1 MMTTEF
7 NKKTPIKFVID
18 LNQKIDNSEQY
29 INKSIVSKKDKFTI
43 RETLISSILKYLLL
57 NNFENKIDVQSN
69 HFDLYWTEFINQ
81 VNKYNYKLQAVKSL
95 RKGNKKIKNLN
106 KGESIKNAAIIIT
119 SDNENLIYN
128 SLVFYVNIENPETE
142 NSPIKV
148 WLRRIEYDNFNF
160 NNSGSISIELDD
172 YGDQNYEYNR
182 DEARNWRLVLDNL
195 KDIFDNEDYNG
206 DKLKLKEWEEI
217 LKEMRNAFNDKSE
230 SQRDNFISLYKD
242 QLFLFSKQ
250 DIKLNQTYELY
261 NKNTGET
268 IEGFEFNGQK
278 KLNEIFINYLKEDIV
293 KEEENL
299 QAITNKMKKLELENE
314 KNENEQISLN
324 EQLNNLNNQYDKQVK
339 ELNTYQSQI
348 DDLEEKSKDKD
359 YKKMKNEINKEISK
373 IKFLKDKVKKSIN
386 ETKKEIK
393 TFDINL
399 TNKKQ
404 EINFNIKKIQK
415 LENQSNMV
423 NNNISYYNELISD
436 LDNNYKYIYSFN
448 ARYEKDLDIANILDS
463 SSKRQRNLYFES
475 KDKGTIAKIN
485 RYYNALLNLRKGY
498 YKNPY
503 FFEAIKNPENIIINE
518 RKSIDNEICDKYRLN
533 YKQFSAVNKAI
544 NTNSICFIQG
554 PPGTGKTQ
562 TICSVAEWVLNNN
575 MNLVMTSS
583 THEAIS
589 NFFDRLNEFNYDN
602 PNIILYKYKFYKKDN
617 KTNEEYDESTL
628 FDKFKSKIIN
638 YVLPKENNTLKLE
651 QLIDEYQSKYNDDFP
666 ENYEKDLPKAI
677 VELIFENWDNETF
690 VEKFYYKCA
699 NERMFFA
706 PIYNIFESMSEQLE
720 TALKKVSSK
729 NEQNELFNQLIEEY
743 VKSFKISK
751 HSIETFN
758 YYLDKNTFQE
768 IRNFINKQKS
778 NNNDKLVKLF
788 ENIENRY
795 QDYEDQEYEND
806 FLEHIKF
813 HKLVNVIGI
822 TTSANNK
829 IELNG
834 EEITLYDEYPI
845 DYMIIDEISKC
856 STPEIISKAVLSK
869 KCLFVGDYLQL
880 PPSSD
885 LDNDVILNHLKE
897 KYYTNEE
904 KTNNDIKEDITKL
917 FKNSFFVIQKD
928 KIVNNNYSGFS
939 NNKPYEFLN
948 ESHRFG
954 KEIMKLVNK
963 IYPENEMLL
972 SPNNFVF
979 NSIKY
984 DLKIDN
990 QNLDNPAV
998 LINLKEPTSE
1008 FAKYHEISDDFFTI
1022 DNLGFDQT
1030 RFIKLR
1036 ESSTKPNIGDG
1047 AFNQYSAFV
1056 TLNIVN
1062 KLIKQNSNKIKE
1074 KAIAIITLTRSQKMI
1089 IRYYLDNC
1097 SLFKDIKK
1105 YIKVD
1110 TIDNFQGRE
1119 ADIVLVDFIRGE
1131 KKYTER
1137 GVEKV
1142 PKRNVS
1148 FLSEKERINVAISRA
1163 RQKLI
1168 LIGYFDYLKNL
1179 NNCPYFYKYNDEL
1192 HDSKNSY
1199 IEWNGECHE

>member
-1 MMTTEF
+1 
-7 NKKTPIKFVID
+7 
-18 LNQKIDNSEQY
+18 
-29 INKSIVSKKDKFTI
+29 
-43 RETLISSILKYLLL
+43 
-57 NNFENKIDVQSN
+57 
-69 HFDLYWTEFINQ
+69 
-81 VNKYNYKLQAVKSL
+81 
-95 RKGNKKIKNLN
+95 
-106 KGESIKNAAIIIT
+106 
-119 SDNENLIYN
+119 
-128 SLVFYVNIENPETE
+128 
-142 NSPIKV
+142 
-148 WLRRIEYDNFNF
+148 
-160 NNSGSISIELDD
+160 
-172 YGDQNYEYNR
+172 
-182 DEARNWRLVLDNL
+182 
-195 KDIFDNEDYNG
+195 
-206 DKLKLKEWEEI
+206 
-217 LKEMRNAFNDKSE
+217 
-230 SQRDNFISLYKD
+230 
-242 QLFLFSKQ
+242 
-250 DIKLNQTYELY
+250 
-261 NKNTGET
+261 
-268 IEGFEFNGQK
+268 
-278 KLNEIFINYLKEDIV
+278 
-293 KEEENL
+293 
-299 QAITNKMKKLELENE
+299 
-314 KNENEQISLN
+314 
-324 EQLNNLNNQYDKQVK
+324 
-339 ELNTYQSQI
+339 
-348 DDLEEKSKDKD
+348 
-359 YKKMKNEINKEISK
+359 MKNEINEEISK
-373 IKFLKDKVKKSIN
+373 IKLLKDKVKKSIN

-404 EINFNIKKIQK
+404 EINFNIKEIQK

-448 ARYEKDLDIANILDS
+448 ARYEKDLDVANILDS

-518 RKSIDNEICDKYRLN
+518 RKSINDEICNKYRLN
-533 YKQFSAVNKAI
+533 DKQFSAVNKAI

-562 TICSVAEWVLNNN
+562 TICSIAEWVLNNN

-617 KTNEEYDESTL
+617 KKNEEYDESTL

-638 YVLPKENNTLKLE
+638 YVLPKESNISKLE
-651 QLIDEYQSKYNDDFP
+651 QLINKYQLEYNNDFP
-666 ENYEKDLPKAI
+666 NDYENFLPKA
-677 VELIFENWDNETF
+677 VVKLIFENWENEAFTKNFYTNEDQKTF
-690 VEKFYYKCA
+690 Y
-699 NERMFFA
+699 A
-706 PIYNIFESMSEQLE
+706 PIFIFNSMSEQIEIVLDD
-720 TALKKVSSK
+720 KSNKSD
-729 NEQNELFNQLIEEY
+729 QNKLFNQLIEEY
-743 VKSFKISK
+743 
-751 HSIETFN
+751 IETFKIN
-758 YYLDKNTFQE
+758 KFPIENFKYYFDKNIFKE
-768 IRNFINKQKS
+768 INFFIQKQKS
-778 NNNDKLVKLF
+778 YNNDKLTKLF

-795 QDYEDQEYEND
+795 QEYEDQEYEND

-845 DYMIIDEISKC
+845 DFMIIDEISKC

-954 KEIMKLVNK
+954 KEIMK
-963 IYPENEMLL
+963 
-972 SPNNFVF
+972 
-979 NSIKY
+979 
-984 DLKIDN
+984 
-990 QNLDNPAV
+990 
-998 LINLKEPTSE
+998 PTSE

-1074 KAIAIITLTRSQKMI
+1074 KGIAIITLTRNQKI
-1089 IRYYLDNC
+1089 IIKYYLDNC

-1105 YIKVD
+1105 YVKVD

-1131 KKYTER
+1131 KKYTEK

>member
-1 MMTTEF
+1 MVNDE
-7 NKKTPIKFVID
+7 KIQIKFVINLD
-18 LNQKIDNSEQY
+18 QKIDNSEQY
-29 INKSIVSKKDKFTI
+29 INKSVVSKKSKFTI
-43 RETLISSILKYLLL
+43 REILISSILKYLLL
-57 NNFENKIDVQSN
+57 NNFENKINVQSN

-95 RKGNKKIKNLN
+95 RKWNKKIKNLN
-106 KGESIKNAAIIIT
+106 KGESIKNVAIIIT

-128 SLVFYVNIENPETE
+128 SLVFYVNIENPKTE

-160 NNSGSISIELDD
+160 NNSGSISIELGD
-172 YGDQNYEYNR
+172 YGDQNYEYNP
-182 DEARNWRLVLDNL
+182 DESGNWRLVLDNL

-206 DKLKLKEWEEI
+206 DKLKLEEWEEI
-217 LKEMRNAFNDKSE
+217 LKEMRNSFNDKSE

-261 NKNTGET
+261 DKNTGET
-268 IEGFEFNGQK
+268 IEGFEFSSQK
-278 KLNEIFINYLKEDIV
+278 KLNEIFINYLKKDIV
-293 KEEENL
+293 KEKKNL
-299 QAITNKMKKLELENE
+299 QAITNEMKKLELENE
-314 KNENEQISLN
+314 KNENEIN
-324 EQLNNLNNQYDKQVK
+324 E
-339 ELNTYQSQI
+339 E
-348 DDLEEKSKDKD
+348 
-359 YKKMKNEINKEISK
+359 MSK
-373 IKFLKDKVKKSIN
+373 IELLKDKVKKSIN
-386 ETKKEIK
+386 ETKNEIK
-393 TFDINL
+393 TFDIKL

-415 LENQSNMV
+415 LENESNMV

-436 LDNNYKYIYSFN
+436 LDNNYKYIYSFH
-448 ARYEKDLDIANILDS
+448 ARYEKDLDVADILDS

-485 RYYNALLNLRKGY
+485 RYYNALLNLREGY

-518 RKSIDNEICDKYRLN
+518 RKSINDEIYNKYRLN
-533 YKQFSAVNKAI
+533 DKQFSAVNKAI

-562 TICSVAEWVLNNN
+562 TICSIAEWVLNNN

-602 PNIILYKYKFYKKDN
+602 PNIILYKYKFYKKNN

-651 QLIDEYQSKYNDDFP
+651 QLINEYQSKYNDYPDSYK
-666 ENYEKDLPKAI
+666 ESLPKAI
-677 VELIFENWDNETF
+677 VELIFENWDKEPF
-690 VEKFYYKCA
+690 VEKFYNNA

-706 PIYNIFESMSEQLE
+706 PIYDIFESMSEQLKIV
-720 TALKKVSSK
+720 LKKVSSK

-743 VKSFKISK
+743 VESFKISK

-768 IRNFINKQKS
+768 IRNFINKQKT

-795 QDYEDQEYEND
+795 QEYEDQEYEND

-834 EEITLYDEYPI
+834 EEITLYNEYPI

-856 STPEIISKAVLSK
+856 STPEIISKAILSK

-990 QNLDNPAV
+990 QNLDNPTV
-998 LINLKEPTSE
+998 LINLKKPTSE

-1074 KAIAIITLTRSQKMI
+1074 KGIAIITLTRNQKI
-1089 IRYYLDNC
+1089 IIKYYLDNC

-1105 YIKVD
+1105 YVKVD

-1168 LIGYFDYLKNL
+1168 LIGFFDYLKNL
-1179 NNCPYFYKYNDEL
+1179 NNYPYFYKYNDEL